1 MSQYIKIR
9 NHLIHLPS
17 VKHACLEY
25 EAGYCIHID
34 FKDCGSTNI
43 SFLYDTDERAAAFQL
58 LEEALMNLNEER
70 N

>member
-43 SFLYDTDERAAAFQL
+43 NFLSDRAERTDAFQL
-58 LEEALMNLNEER
+58 LEEALMNLN
-70 N
+70 